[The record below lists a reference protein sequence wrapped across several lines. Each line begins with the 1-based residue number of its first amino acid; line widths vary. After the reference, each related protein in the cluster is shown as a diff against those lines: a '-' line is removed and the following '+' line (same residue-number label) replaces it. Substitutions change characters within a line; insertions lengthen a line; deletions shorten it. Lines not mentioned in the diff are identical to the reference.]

1 MYYYIYFFPILLV
14 CFLLSAW
21 ASFRVNSAFKKYSK
35 VQNRSGMTGYDTATR
50 LLQRNGIRDVQVGR
64 VSGSLSDHYNPAKG
78 IVNLSETTYGYAS
91 VGSVAVAAHEIGH
104 VVQKQKGYLFYKIR
118 TALVPVTNL
127 GSRLAMPLVLVGMF
141 LDLLGNY
148 SFGQYFVYGGIV
160 LYGLST
166 LFMLVT
172 LPVEYDASRRA
183 NEMLVSEGILTR
195 EEAKGAKKV
204 LSAAALTYVAS
215 LMTSLV
221 YFLRFLFIVLSVTGR
236 RRK

>member
-1 MYYYIYFFPILLV
+1 MYYYIYFFPLLIA

-21 ASFRVNSAFKKYSK
+21 ASVRVNTTFRKYSA
-35 VQNRSGMTGYDTATR
+35 VQNRSGMTGYDTAVR

-78 IVNLSETTYGYAS
+78 VVNLSETTYGYAS

-104 VVQKQKGYLFYKIR
+104 VVQRQKGYLPYQIR
-118 TALVPVTNL
+118 TALVPITNL
-127 GSRLAMPLVLVGMF
+127 GSRLAMPLVILGLMIE
-141 LDLLGNY
+141 LLSNA
-148 SFGQYFVYGGIV
+148 SFGQYFVYIGIA

-172 LPVEYDASRRA
+172 LPVEFDASRRA
-183 NEMLVSEGILTR
+183 SEMLVSEGVLTR

-221 YFLRFLFIVLSVTGR
+221 YFLRFLFIVLSISGR
-236 RRK
+236 RRN